1 MVSKFI
7 LPYGQ
12 LNLAFLISEKRKT
25 VYRTRLLEEEAVEIF
40 EYGKNNDG
48 YENGAKLNQQVV
60 NKALPIAK
68 AFYLGYSL
76 LFLFDNETNHS
87 IYAKDTL

>member
-48 YENGAKLNQQVV
+48 YKNGA
-60 NKALPIAK
+60 
-68 AFYLGYSL
+68 
-76 LFLFDNETNHS
+76 
-87 IYAKDTL
+87 